1 MKRLKEKIDRI
12 LDIEIRNLL
21 GRLSPGKR
29 LAVALTLFGTMFI
42 VFISVVGYGLYRIGH
57 DEAMQ
62 QMQRIENIVIPD
74 FGQDPLPEHRQR
86 HLDSIRYNHL
96 NDVCDDPAGE

>member
-1 MKRLKEKIDRI
+1 MKKLKEKLDRI
-12 LDIEIRNLL
+12 LDTEIRDLL

-29 LAVALTLFGTMFI
+29 LAVALMLLGTMFI

-57 DEAMQ
+57 DEARR

-74 FGQDPLPEHRQR
+74 FGQDTLPEHQQR

-96 NDVCDDPAGE
+96 NDAHDDTAGE